1 MIEEFRDPLEN
12 YDPKEYC
19 DPIERT
25 LAEESVLTIQHRP
38 YTAIS
43 PETSVKD
50 ALRTLSALD
59 ISCLMIEEGGELV
72 GVFSERDALLKIG
85 TDIDSKGDNP
95 VSDYMTANPIYVH
108 DTSAS
113 ASALCVM
120 AVSGYRHVPVVN
132 LDGHIQGIVSPQ
144 RVTEFLTNQ
153 LSLN

>member
-1 MIEEFRDPLEN
+1 MKNSETPLEN

-43 PETSVKD
+43 LRHRSKT

-72 GVFSERDALLKIG
+72 GVFFGTRRSSQNRD
-85 TDIDSKGDNP
+85 
-95 VSDYMTANPIYVH
+95 
-108 DTSAS
+108 
-113 ASALCVM
+113 
-120 AVSGYRHVPVVN
+120 RH
-132 LDGHIQGIVSPQ
+132 
-144 RVTEFLTNQ
+144 RF
-153 LSLN
+153 

>member
-113 ASALCVM
+113 ASAL
-120 AVSGYRHVPVVN
+120 
-132 LDGHIQGIVSPQ
+132 
-144 RVTEFLTNQ
+144 
-153 LSLN
+153 